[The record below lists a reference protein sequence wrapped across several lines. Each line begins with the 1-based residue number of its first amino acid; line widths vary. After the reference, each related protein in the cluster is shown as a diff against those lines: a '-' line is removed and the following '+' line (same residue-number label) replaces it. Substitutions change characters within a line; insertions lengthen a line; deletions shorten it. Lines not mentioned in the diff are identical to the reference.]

1 MKSVAMIRT
10 KHWNNAFSVMR
21 TANGLGF
28 DKVYVVDLVMGKPPR
43 MNRRKIDLG
52 RHPHDMFELLTME
65 VFMEKIV
72 PNYNVVSMELTDAAR
87 NLAEF
92 EWPEDPLIVVG
103 PENGSVPDEILQAG
117 QQVKVPMPGV
127 VNCFNV
133 ACAASIA
140 MWDQVRSSFQTL
152 REDQDE

>member
-1 MKSVAMIRT
+1 MNSVAMIRT
-10 KHWNNAFSVMR
+10 KHWNNAYSVMR

-28 DKVYVVDLVMGKPPR
+28 DYVYLVDLVMGKPPR

-72 PNYNVVSMELTDAAR
+72 PNYNVVSMELTDDAQELPR
-87 NLAEF
+87 F
-92 EWPEDPLIVVG
+92 EWPENPLIVVG
-103 PENGSVPDEILQAG
+103 PENGNVPEDILEKG
-117 QQVKVPMPGV
+117 QQVKVPMPRV

-133 ACAASIA
+133 TCAASIA
-140 MWDQVRSSFQTL
+140 MWDYHLSIRRLAKET
-152 REDQDE
+152 DK